1 MHEGAATVL
10 LGINPLWLSCGI
22 FVATYAL
29 LVTERVHRTIVV
41 MLGAGLMIVTGII
54 TQEEAFA
61 GVDFN
66 TISLLTGMMI
76 LVGITRRSGIFQFVA
91 VWLVKKVR
99 AEPRGILV
107 LLASITAIFS
117 ALFDN
122 VTTVLLIVPVTLLIV
137 EKLDLTPYPFL
148 YAEIFASNIGGTAT
162 LIGDP
167 PNIMIGSAVGFSFA
181 DFVSELGPVVL
192 VIHVMVLLLLYLL
205 WGQRI
210 TTSVEA
216 RESVMAFDAKGSIT
230 DPVLLRQSMGVMT
243 LVITGFVLGEF
254 IGLESGS
261 IALGGAALLLLLY
274 TYGRASKVQSTRVQE
289 ILAELE
295 WGTILFFISLFV
307 LVQGVESSGMLEL
320 LGQQMMALTGGDV
333 QVTTY
338 ATLWLASIA
347 SAVIDNIPFVATMI
361 PLLESTA
368 PQLGGPEAMPPVWWA
383 LSLGACLGGNGSLV
397 GATANVIV
405 AGFAERAGYPIK
417 FATFL
422 LIGIPVML
430 LSAAIA
436 TAYLYLQHFI

>member
-1 MHEGAATVL
+1 MHEAPATVL
-10 LGINPLWLSCGI
+10 FGFNPLWLSCGI
-22 FVATYAL
+22 FIATYVL
-29 LVTERVHRTIVV
+29 LVTERIHRTVVV
-41 MLGAGLMIVTGII
+41 MLGAGLMIVSGII
-54 TQEEAFA
+54 TQDEAFA

-66 TISLLTGMMI
+66 TIALLTGMMI
-76 LVGITRRSGIFQFVA
+76 LVGITQRSGIFQFVA
-91 VWLVKKVR
+91 VWVVRKVN

-107 LLASITAIFS
+107 LLATITAIFS

-137 EKLDLTPYPFL
+137 EKLDLSPYPFL

-181 DFVSELGPVVL
+181 DFVAELGPVVV
-192 VIHVMVLLLLYLL
+192 VIHVTVLLLLYLL
-205 WGQRI
+205 WGKRL
-210 TTSVEA
+210 TTSAEA
-216 RESVMAFDAKGSIT
+216 RASVMAFDAKGSIT
-230 DPVLLRQSMGVMT
+230 DPVLLRQSLGVMSV
-243 LVITGFVLGEF
+243 VIAGFVLGESV
-254 IGLESGS
+254 GLESGTV
-261 IALGGAALLLLLY
+261 ALGGAALLLLFF
-274 TYGRASKVQSTRVQE
+274 TFGRKSKVQSTRVQE

-295 WGTILFFISLFV
+295 WSTILFFMSLFV
-307 LVQGVESSGMLEL
+307 LVQGVESTGMLEL

-333 QVTTY
+333 EVTTY
-338 ATLWLASIA
+338 ATLWLAATA
-347 SAVIDNIPFVATMI
+347 SAVVDNIPFVATMI

-368 PQLGGPEAMPPVWWA
+368 PQLGGAEAMPPVWWA